1 MAIGVRDSAAGLR
14 WDLGLG
20 LAVRPRTVL
29 ALVVLPL
36 VVDGSIDRDSC
47 WASCVFDGNVQTSH
61 KVDSA

>member
-29 ALVVLPL
+29 ALVVLPRCRWL
-36 VVDGSIDRDSC
+36 
-47 WASCVFDGNVQTSH
+47 H
-61 KVDSA
+61 